1 MVSGMI
7 FQEGGMHSSIS
18 SQNWQHSSLRHSYPS
33 PLCTRKLPFIIDAQ
47 GNTLYIAVVMDQML
61 FPRGNRTGT
70 QKRKEKGC
78 YVVFLGSIYFGEA
91 VSAPDGDAIDK

>member
-61 FPRGNRTGT
+61 FPEETELEL
-70 QKRKEKGC
+70 KEE
-78 YVVFLGSIYFGEA
+78 GER
-91 VSAPDGDAIDK
+91 VLCGLSR